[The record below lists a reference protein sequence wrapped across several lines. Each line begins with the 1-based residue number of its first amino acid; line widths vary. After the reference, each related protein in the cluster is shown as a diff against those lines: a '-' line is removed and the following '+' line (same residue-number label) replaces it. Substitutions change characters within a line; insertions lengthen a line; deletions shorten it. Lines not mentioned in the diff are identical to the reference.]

1 MKHVVVFAHPR
12 SGSFIR
18 QAAGAYVD
26 ELEQCG
32 HEVMVRDLY
41 TMGFNPVLSEE
52 ELAGTAPVPEDIR
65 TEQDLITA
73 SQAITFL
80 FPIWWAGMPAMLK
93 GYVDRVFTYG
103 FAWEV
108 RKEEEIEG
116 KLRGR
121 KGLIVTSSAAPMAYL
136 EATGEMRAFTVTQ
149 DAAIM
154 GLCGIAV
161 VEHLHFDDLGPHT
174 TPEQID
180 DDIRRVRKAV
190 CDHF

>member
-1 MKHVVVFAHPR
+1 MKHIVVFAHPR

-18 QAAGAYVD
+18 QATGAYVD

-32 HEVMVRDLY
+32 HEVEVRDLY

-52 ELAGTAPVPEDIR
+52 ELAGKGPVPEDIR

-73 SQAITFL
+73 SQAISFL

-103 FAWEV
+103 FAWAL
-108 RKEEEIEG
+108 RGEEIEG

-121 KGLIVTSSAAPMAYL
+121 KGLIVTSSAAPLAYL
-136 EATGEMRAFTVTQ
+136 ESAGEMQAFKITQ
-149 DAAIM
+149 DVAIM
-154 GLCGIAV
+154 GLCGIRV

-174 TPEQID
+174 TPERID
-180 DDIRRVRKAV
+180 DDIRRIRAAVR
-190 CDHF
+190 DHF